1 MMLWGAVSG
10 LSHPGTCLEGGTF
23 LLLQEVWFICSTDDT
38 DLECVAENYVL
49 LTNLSSVTV

>member
-1 MMLWGAVSG
+1 MGCSKWALIPRYISG
-10 LSHPGTCLEGGTF
+10 RRDFHSVAGD
-23 LLLQEVWFICSTDDT
+23 VVDDT

>member
-1 MMLWGAVSG
+1 MMLWGAASG
-10 LSHPGTCLEGGTF
+10 LSYPGTCLEGGTF